1 MKTLALLALLLAP
14 TAALAA
20 EPTPNASVAP
30 SHHGAPFALKEAVTL
45 DEVAKAPE
53 KHAGKAIQV
62 TGTVSAVCLK
72 KGCWMNLK
80 GETPTAT
87 ARITFKDYGFFVPKD
102 CSGKAAIVEGN
113 LEVKKL
119 SLEERKHF
127 AEDGKVSVD
136 QIPENELRLV
146 ATGVELK

>member
-1 MKTLALLALLLAP
+1 MKTLALLLALVSP
-14 TAALAA
+14 ALAA
-20 EPTPNASVAP
+20 EPAPAPNASVPP
-30 SHHGAPFALKEAVTL
+30 SHHGAPFALKTSLTL

-53 KHAGKAIQV
+53 KHAGQPIQV
-62 TGTVSAVCLK
+62 TGKVSAVCRK

-80 GETPTAT
+80 GETATAT
-87 ARITFKDYGFFVPKD
+87 ARITFKDYGFFVPMD
-102 CSGKAAIVEGN
+102 CDGKSATVEGN

-119 SLEERKHF
+119 TLEERKHF
-127 AEDGKVSVD
+127 AEDGKVTLD